1 VADLLDQL
9 RAVVGDQG
17 VIVGDAVSQRA
28 TSFWDATPCRA
39 KAIVRPRNT
48 EEVSKVL
55 ALCHAAGH
63 VVVTQG
69 GVTGCSMGADAQ
81 TGEIALST
89 ERMRQIEAIDPIG
102 ATATV
107 QAGVTMQALQEA
119 AREYQLLYAVD
130 IGARGSCTVGGNVA
144 TNAGGINVLRYGMM
158 RAQVLGLEAVLAD
171 GTVVS
176 SMNHMLKNNAGFD
189 IKQLM
194 IGTEGSLGVV
204 TRVVVRLHPLPT
216 SRNTAFVALKSFDD
230 VTALLGRMQR
240 EMAGTLSAFEVMWDN
255 YYLAA
260 TETGGHRPPLARDY
274 PFYVLMEAEGADPK
288 ADAVRFEQVLEA
300 AMESGLILDA
310 VIPQS
315 ENERR
320 ALWDIREN
328 FEFMMAGR
336 TTYLYDVSLPI
347 REMASYAAEVQAST
361 AQAWPHGRTIIFGHL
376 ADGNLHLF
384 IQPQDDAAT
393 HAASDALIYAPLTS
407 RQGSVSA
414 EHGIGLEKQ
423 GWLNRCRTAEEL
435 ALMRTLKQALDPK
448 GILNPGRVIPPQ

>member
-1 VADLLDQL
+1 VEALLEQL
-9 RAVVGDQG
+9 RSVLGDGG
-17 VIVGDAVSQRA
+17 VIEGAEVTQRA
-28 TSFWDATPCRA
+28 TSFWDARPCQARA
-39 KAIVRPRNT
+39 ILRPRTT
-48 EEVSKVL
+48 EEVSRVL

-63 VVVTQG
+63 PVVTQG

-81 TGEIALST
+81 PGEIALST
-89 ERMRQIEAIDPIG
+89 ERMRAIEAIDPVG

-119 AREYQLLYAVD
+119 VREHGLLYAVD
-130 IGARGSCTVGGNVA
+130 LGARGSCTIGGNVA

-216 SRNTAFVALKSFDD
+216 SRSTAMVALESFEA
-230 VTALLGRMQR
+230 VTTLLGRMQR
-240 EMAGTLSAFEVMWDN
+240 EMAGTLSAFEVLWDN

-260 TETGGHRPPLARDY
+260 TEPGGHRPPLARDY
-274 PFYVLMEAEGADPK
+274 PFYVLMEAEGADPR

-300 AMESGLILDA
+300 AMENGLILDA

-315 ENERR
+315 EAERR

-347 REMASYAAEVQAST
+347 REMASYTADVQAST
-361 AQAWPHGRTIIFGHL
+361 AAAWPGGRTIIFGHL

-384 IQPQDDAAT
+384 IQPQDDTAT
-393 HAASDALIYAPLTS
+393 HAASDALVYAPLTT

-423 GWLNRCRTAEEL
+423 GWLDRCRTAEEL
-435 ALMRTLKQALDPK
+435 NLMRTLKQALDPK
-448 GILNPGRVIPPQ
+448 GILNPGRVIPPR